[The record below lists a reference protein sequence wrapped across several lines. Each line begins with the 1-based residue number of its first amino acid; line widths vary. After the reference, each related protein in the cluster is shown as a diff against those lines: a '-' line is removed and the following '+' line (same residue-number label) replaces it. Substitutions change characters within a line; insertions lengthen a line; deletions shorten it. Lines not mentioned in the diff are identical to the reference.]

1 MTPALSQPSSLAS
14 GPDAAGN
21 ETGTASAEDPHSPG
35 SRPLDQ
41 LTGLFIGIAAI
52 AVPLTV
58 VLADTLMPLHPVQ
71 TPSWTGSIIRRP

>member
-35 SRPLDQ
+35 CRPLDQ